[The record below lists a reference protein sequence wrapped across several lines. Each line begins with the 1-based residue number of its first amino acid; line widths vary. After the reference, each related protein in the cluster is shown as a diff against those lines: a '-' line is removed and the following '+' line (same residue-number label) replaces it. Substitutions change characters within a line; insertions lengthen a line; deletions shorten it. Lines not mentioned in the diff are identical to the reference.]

1 MSVRIGIDAR
11 KAADYG
17 IGTHVRNLVARLVRL
32 ERSVEWV
39 LFCRPGDEGLLPDG
53 DRVRLVPERAGGYS
67 LGELTALAQRARE
80 ERLDLYHAPHY
91 VLPLRLPCPA
101 VVTIHDLIHLSARDY
116 RGLPRLYARFMIGRA
131 VRAAARV
138 ITVSQASEREILRR
152 FPRARPKLAVIPN
165 GVEERFVPR
174 PAAEGAAFVAGRFG
188 IEGPFLLF
196 VGNPKGHKNLD
207 LLLEGFVRIS
217 RRYPA
222 LRLLVVGGDERQRRD
237 LARRVQRLG
246 IGGGTR
252 IAAPVDAETLARL
265 YAAAALLV
273 FPSRH
278 EGFGLPPLEAMA
290 CGTPVASSSS
300 ASLPEVLGPA
310 AAYFSPES
318 LDSLVEAVCRVLDDA
333 GLRERLVRLG
343 LERARHFSWD
353 DAARRTLAL
362 YREVLAS

>member
-17 IGTHVRNLVARLVRL
+17 IGTHVRNLVHRLARLDRT
-32 ERSVEWV
+32 VEWV
-39 LFCRPGDEGLLPDG
+39 LFHRPGDEELLPAG
-53 DRVRLVPERAGGYS
+53 ERVRLVAESSGSYS
-67 LGELTALAQRARE
+67 LGELTALAARARDL
-80 ERLDLYHAPHY
+80 RLDLYHAPHY
-91 VLPLRLPCPA
+91 VLPLRLPCPS
-101 VVTIHDLIHLSARDY
+101 VVTVHDLIHLEAREY
-116 RGLPRLYARFMIGRA
+116 RGLPRLYARVMIGRA
-131 VRAAARV
+131 LRAAAAV
-138 ITVSQASEREILRR
+138 ITVSHASEREILRR
-152 FPRARPKLAVIPN
+152 FPGLRTRIEVIPN
-165 GVEERFVPR
+165 GVEEIFHPR
-174 PAAEGAAFVAGRFG
+174 PPEEATAFVAEACG
-188 IEGPFLLF
+188 IEGPYLLF
-196 VGNPKGHKNLD
+196 VGNPKGHKNVE
-207 LLLEGFVRIS
+207 LLLEGFVKLA

-222 LRLLVVGGDERQRRD
+222 LHLLVVGGDERQRRT
-237 LARRVQRLG
+237 LARRTRRLG
-246 IGGGTR
+246 IDGRTR
-252 IAAPVDAETLARL
+252 LAAPVDREALARL
-265 YAAAALLV
+265 YSGASAFV

-318 LDSLVEAVCRVLDDA
+318 ADSLVEAICRILDDA
-333 GLRERLVRLG
+333 ALRARLVHLG